1 MNDDLKEVLLKAY
14 AEKFL
19 PQPFKPSES
28 VIPVSGKV
36 FDEQEILLAV
46 EAVLDG
52 WWTEGRFSDEFERK
66 LGDWLGVQ
74 HVITANSGS
83 SANLLAVAALT
94 SHKLDEKRLK
104 PGDEVITVAAGFPS
118 TVNPII
124 KNNLVPVFVD
134 VELGYY
140 NANTEEIKKAI
151 GSKTRAIMIAHTLGN
166 PFDLDSIVKL
176 CEENGLW
183 LIEDNCDA
191 LGSLYSGRKTGT
203 FGNIS
208 TCSFYPAHHITM
220 GEGGAVFTNDD
231 LLASIIR
238 SIRDWGRDC
247 HCKTGH
253 DNTCGMRFGWQLGNL
268 PFGYDHKYI
277 YSEIGYNLKI
287 TDIQAALGLA
297 QLEKLDNFV
306 QRRKDNF
313 KTLYDGLKK
322 YEKYFILPKWQEQTE
337 PSWFGFLLTVKLD
350 APFSRDKVVQFLQD
364 ENIGTRYLF
373 AGNLAKQPYFVDNN
387 INYRVV
393 GELKNTDIIM
403 NNTFWI
409 GCYHGLDKNM
419 LEYVIKC
426 FADFLEEYE

>member
-1 MNDDLKEVLLKAY
+1 MNDDLKEALLKAY

-19 PQPFKPSES
+19 PQPFKPGES

-52 WWTEGRFSDEFERK
+52 WWTEGSFSDEFERK
-66 LGDWLGVQ
+66 LGDWLGVK
-74 HVITANSGS
+74 HVVTANSGS

-94 SHKLDEKRLK
+94 SCKLDEKRLK
-104 PGDEVITVAAGFPS
+104 PGDEVITVAASFPS
-118 TVNPII
+118 TVNPIVQ
-124 KNNLVPVFVD
+124 NNLVPVFVD

-140 NANTEEIKKAI
+140 NPNIEEIRKAI
-151 GSKTRAIMIAHTLGN
+151 GPKTRAIMIAHTLGN
-166 PFDLDSIVKL
+166 PFDLNSIVKL
-176 CEENGLW
+176 CEEHNLW

-191 LGSLYSGRKTGT
+191 LGSLYNGRKTGT
-203 FGNIS
+203 FGHIA

-238 SIRDWGRDC
+238 SMRDWGRDC

-297 QLEKLDNFV
+297 QLGKLDDFV

-313 KTLYDGLKK
+313 KVLYDGLKR
-322 YEKYFILPKWQEQTE
+322 YEKYFLLPKWQEQAE
-337 PSWFGFLLTVKLD
+337 PSWFGFILTVKPD
-350 APFSRDKVVQFLQD
+350 APFNRDRVVQFLQG
-364 ENIGTRYLF
+364 ENIATRYLF
-373 AGNLAKQPYFVDNN
+373 AGNLTKQPYFVDNN

-403 NNTFWI
+403 NYTFWI

-426 FADFLEEYE
+426 FVNFLEEYE